1 MYIPKAF
8 HEDDI
13 SQLHALMQQN
23 YFAILVSSQDNIP
36 LVTHLPVVLDT
47 TRGPYGTILS
57 HMARANPHWRSF
69 SSTQESLLIFQ
80 GPHSYITPSWYDEP
94 LSVPTWNYAAVHAY
108 GKPRIIEDIAEMLA
122 FMETLT
128 QQSEA
133 HFEQPWQ
140 LSGLPH
146 DFVEKKL
153 PGTVCFSMEI
163 TRLEGKFK
171 LSQNRPVSDRV
182 RVADA
187 LQASPDPLAQ
197 GVASL
202 MKERQEK

>member
-1 MYIPKAF
+1 
-8 HEDDI
+8 
-13 SQLHALMQQN
+13 
-23 YFAILVSSQDNIP
+23 
-36 LVTHLPVVLDT
+36 
-47 TRGPYGTILS
+47 
-57 HMARANPHWRSF
+57 
-69 SSTQESLLIFQ
+69 
-80 GPHSYITPSWYDEP
+80 

-108 GKPRIIEDIAEMLA
+108 GKPRIMEDVAEMLA
-122 FMETLT
+122 LLETLT

-140 LSGLPH
+140 LSDLPP

-171 LSQNRPVSDRV
+171 LSQNRPVSDRI

-187 LQASPDPLAQ
+187 LQDSPDPLAQ

-202 MKERQEK
+202 MKKRQG

>member
-13 SQLHALMQQN
+13 SQLQTLMQQN
-23 YFAILVSSQDNIP
+23 NFAILVSSQDSVP
-36 LVTHLPVVLDT
+36 LATHLPFILDA
-47 TRGPYGTILS
+47 TRGPYGTLLS

-69 SSTQESLLIFQ
+69 NDAQESLVIFQ

-108 GKPRIIEDIAEMLA
+108 GKPRIIEDVAEMWEL
-122 FMETLT
+122 METLI

-133 HFEQPWQ
+133 QFEQPWQ
-140 LSGLPH
+140 LSSLPH

-153 PGTVCFSMEI
+153 PGTVCFEIEI

-171 LSQNRPVSDRV
+171 LSQNRPVSDRIH
-182 RVADA
+182 VADA
-187 LQASPDPLAQ
+187 LQDSPDPLSQ
-197 GVASL
+197 GVATL
-202 MKERQEK
+202 MKERQKK